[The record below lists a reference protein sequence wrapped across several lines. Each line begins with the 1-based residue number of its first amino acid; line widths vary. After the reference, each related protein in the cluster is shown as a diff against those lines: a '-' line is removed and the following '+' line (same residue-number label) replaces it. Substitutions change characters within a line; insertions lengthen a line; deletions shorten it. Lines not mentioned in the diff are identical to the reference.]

1 MITANTAII
10 LAGGKSLRM
19 GQDKQELTFDGNRLI
34 DVIIDQ
40 LHDDFNEIIIVTNKP
55 HLYGGRLIC
64 TQDTPRFAG
73 RGPLAGLHAGLT
85 VSSSDYSFLLACD
98 MPYVNKAYLRYMKE
112 QLTSGQQL
120 AIVTREGENIAP
132 FHGFYSKEN
141 IPLIENFLGTGRASL
156 QRYLQGIVP
165 VHYVDEA
172 VAQSFDPNLR
182 MFVNLNT
189 KEEWRVYKLSGW

>member
-98 MPYVNKAYLRYMKE
+98 MPYINKPYLRYMK
-112 QLTSGQQL
+112 SQL
-120 AIVTREGENIAP
+120 AEGHKLAIITKEGEHIAP
-132 FHGFYSKEN
+132 FHGFYSKAN
-141 IPLIENFLGTGRASL
+141 IPLIDNYLSRGRSSL
-156 QRYLQGIVP
+156 QRYLRGISP
-165 VHYVDEA
+165 IHYVDEDL
-172 VAQSFDPNLR
+172 AQAFDPTLR
-182 MFVNLNT
+182 MFINLNT
-189 KEEWRVYKLSGW
+189 KEEWRAYKLSR